1 MLFFFFTFMPF
12 IELCKIC
19 SVIVPNIYIY
29 IFWCHSKTFW
39 TISLKFTF
47 LLSKMAQK
55 TFTITIHSFGLS
67 CQWWSNSILGACM
80 TLNAPFRR
88 RSSRQAVLDL
98 YTGKDMHVCTDPH
111 THTFLSTRLGA
122 TLHHRNSW
130 GISAL
135 PRRQMKL
142 VGIVVTEWPLWESYN
157 VVLHPLCTAW
167 GGKSCL
173 EGWFTGLQGCCYPP
187 PCPRHGGMLAKKE
200 WLTDYKAKGVWPLW
214 SSDAHAH
221 LIPVPMADFM

>member
-1 MLFFFFTFMPF
+1 MLLYPK
-12 IELCKIC
+12 EKK
-19 SVIVPNIYIY
+19 
-29 IFWCHSKTFW
+29 IFWCHSK

-47 LLSKMAQK
+47 LLSKMLIKNGSENIHHHNSQFWLLMPVMIWFHFGSVYDIKCPFQKKVVTTGSSWSVHRKKTCTYAQ
-55 TFTITIHSFGLS
+55 T
-67 CQWWSNSILGACM
+67 
-80 TLNAPFRR
+80 
-88 RSSRQAVLDL
+88 
-98 YTGKDMHVCTDPH
+98 H

-200 WLTDYKAKGVWPLW
+200 WLTDYKAKVGFGPYG
-214 SSDAHAH
+214 H
-221 LIPVPMADFM
+221 LMHMLIWYLYRWQTWCNQFLFWTNVVI